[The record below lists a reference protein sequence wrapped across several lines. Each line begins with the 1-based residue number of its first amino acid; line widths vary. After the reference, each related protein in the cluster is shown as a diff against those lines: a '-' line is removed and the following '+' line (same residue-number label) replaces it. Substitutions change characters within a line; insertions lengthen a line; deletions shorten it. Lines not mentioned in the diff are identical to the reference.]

1 MISDT
6 WSAAFAPPP
15 SIANRRILLYLTTAC
30 PGTGPFAPHPRHS
43 VTGPLRRN
51 ATAIALLFV
60 LAAAAPRQ
68 AGAVNSLLPPE
79 GPSAPPMAQD
89 ASGRDT
95 ATAAKARK
103 TNRRGKTAVEKA
115 TVVTATADR
124 TVPPLVA
131 PVQAPAAGNDRW
143 DIVVAD
149 RTLNAAMARW
159 AAAAGWQLLWELP
172 VDYAVQAQTS
182 VPGKFEDAVTVVVNS
197 MEGAEIP
204 MKAIFYSGNKVLRI
218 MAKGAQ

>member
-1 MISDT
+1 MERGAR
-6 WSAAFAPPP
+6 AASFDCEQEN
-15 SIANRRILLYLTTAC
+15 SLYLTTAC
-30 PGTGPFAPHPRHS
+30 PGTGPFTQLPATR
-43 VTGPLRRN
+43 VAAPLRRR
-51 ATAIALLFV
+51 AIAIVL
-60 LAAAAPRQ
+60 LAALAAVAAPRQ

-79 GPSAPPMAQD
+79 GPSAPPRALE
-89 ASGRDT
+89 AGKGDT
-95 ATAAKARK
+95 AAPSKARK
-103 TNRRGKTAVEKA
+103 TTRRGKSAVEKA
-115 TVVTATADR
+115 TIVTTTAA
-124 TVPPLVA
+124 VAASPLAA
-131 PVQAPAAGNDRW
+131 PAPTPAAGIDRW

-172 VDYAVQAQTS
+172 VDYAVQAQTT

>member
-1 MISDT
+1 MQPASGG
-6 WSAAFAPPP
+6 AA
-15 SIANRRILLYLTTAC
+15 
-30 PGTGPFAPHPRHS
+30 
-43 VTGPLRRN
+43 PLRCR
-51 ATAIALLFV
+51 
-60 LAAAAPRQ
+60 AAAIVLLVALATVAVPRQ

-79 GPSAPPMAQD
+79 GPAAPPRVAVE
-89 ASGRDT
+89 APKGDT
-95 ATAAKARK
+95 AARSKARK
-103 TNRRGKTAVEKA
+103 SNRRKAAVEKA
-115 TVVTATADR
+115 TIVTTSAA
-124 TVPPLVA
+124 VA
-131 PVQAPAAGNDRW
+131 ASPVAAPAPAAGNDRW

-149 RTLNAAMARW
+149 RTLNAALARW

-172 VDYAVQAQTS
+172 VDYAVQAQTT

>member
-1 MISDT
+1 M
-6 WSAAFAPPP
+6 
-15 SIANRRILLYLTTAC
+15 YLTTAC
-30 PGTGPFAPHPRHS
+30 PGTGPFAQLPPTRAAA
-43 VTGPLRRN
+43 PLRRR
-51 ATAIALLFV
+51 AIAIVL
-60 LAAAAPRQ
+60 LAALAAVAAPRQ
-68 AGAVNSLLPPE
+68 VRAVNSLLPPE
-79 GPSAPPMAQD
+79 GPSAPPRAME
-89 ASGRDT
+89 T
-95 ATAAKARK
+95 AKGDIGTTPSKARK
-103 TNRRGKTAVEKA
+103 NTRRGKSAVEKA
-115 TVVTATADR
+115 TVVTTAAA
-124 TVPPLVA
+124 VAASPLAA
-131 PVQAPAAGNDRW
+131 PAPAPAAGNDRW

>member
-1 MISDT
+1 MERGVR
-6 WSAAFAPPP
+6 AAS
-15 SIANRRILLYLTTAC
+15 SIANRRILLYFTTAC
-30 PGTGPFAPHPRHS
+30 PGTGTTA
-43 VTGPLRRN
+43 PLRRR
-51 ATAIALLFV
+51 ATAIALLFL
-60 LAAAAPRQ
+60 LAAAAPGQ
-68 AGAVNSLLPPE
+68 VGAVNSLLPPE
-79 GPSAPPMAQD
+79 GPAAQPD
-89 ASGRDT
+89 AGRINDT
-95 ATAAKARK
+95 PSRTRK
-103 TNRRGKTAVEKA
+103 PSRRKSAVEKA
-115 TVVTATADR
+115 TVVTPAPADR
-124 TVPPLVA
+124 AALPLALPVP
-131 PVQAPAAGNDRW
+131 APAAGNERW

-172 VDYAVQAQTS
+172 VDYAVQAHTS